1 MIREGNRLSIP
12 VEWNNTR
19 REYGSDLYIHQ
30 LFDLQAAQTP
40 GAIAV
45 VFERSYLTYEEL
57 RAQSDHLAQYLRRL
71 GIGPDVL
78 VGICLERSLELIVAL
93 LAILKAGGAYVP
105 LDSSYPKERLAFM
118 LLDSGVSVLITQ
130 RRLLTELPEHQARVL
145 CLDDRDWV
153 AKESSMELSTKVAP
167 ENLAYV
173 IYTSGS
179 TGKPKGAM
187 NTHLGICNRLL
198 WMQEQYQ
205 LRENDRVLQKT
216 PVSFDVSVW
225 ELFWPLLNGAKLV
238 MAKPGGHQDGAYL
251 VDVIRDQEITVM
263 HFVPSMLQIFLDV
276 SGVEKCSSLRQVIC
290 SGEALSFKL
299 IQRFFSRLHAK
310 LDNLYGPT
318 EAAVDVTYW
327 PCRLNNDV
335 HTVPIG
341 RPVANTQTH
350 ILDSSLEP
358 VSIGEIGELYLAGVQ
373 LARGYFNR
381 PDLTAERFVPNPL
394 GLEPGSRMYN
404 TGDLARYLPDGNI
417 EFLGRADHQVKIRG
431 NRIELGEIEAVL
443 NQHPVLQETVVV
455 AREDKTGNKRL
466 LAYIVAK
473 KGHKPSLKELRDFV
487 QKTLPDYMI
496 PSSFTF
502 LESVPVNPNG
512 KADRAALPAPD
523 QSRPQL
529 EQPYVAPRTE
539 LERYLCDL
547 WREILSLD
555 QVGIHDRFFELG
567 GDSIQAALFIN
578 TLREKLGEFL
588 YIVTIFESPTV
599 AAFASFLSSH
609 YAKSLHR
616 LLESDFS
623 ADAASAKLS
632 TDPSGKINSTMIQK
646 MRQLV
651 PTLASRLNGRADQV
665 SKNPPA
671 IFILAPPRS
680 GTTLLRVM
688 LAGHPKIFAAP
699 ELQLLGFN
707 HLMERRQAFTG
718 KFSLWLEG
726 TIRCIK
732 EIKGCDAEEAKR
744 IMNDFERENL
754 STKDFYRVLQ
764 EWIAPKILS
773 DKSPAYVLDLETLK
787 RAEEDFDQ
795 ALYIHLVRHPY
806 PMVRSFESYH
816 FDQVLFMPEH
826 PFSPRQLGELV
837 WFISHQNTLEFLEN
851 VPEGRQYRMRF
862 EDLVNDPQSVMEEM
876 CEKINLEFHPDLLR
890 PYENKEKKITD
901 GIYAASTPM
910 GDTKFLEYQQINP
923 KIAEA
928 WKDVL
933 KDNFLSDLTWQ
944 LADSLGYVQPSGSQE
959 EVSAMSKRSGGSRR
973 DLLRRQKQIRTG
985 HRGAS
990 GEKEDQGV

>member
-1 MIREGNRLSIP
+1 MIREVNRLQIP
-12 VEWNNTR
+12 AEWNNTR
-19 REYGSDLYIHQ
+19 RKYGSGLYIHQ
-30 LFDLQAAQTP
+30 LFDLQAARTP
-40 GAIAV
+40 SAIAV

-57 RAQSDHLAQYLRRL
+57 KAQSEHLAQYLRRL
-71 GIGPDVL
+71 GVGPDVL

-93 LAILKAGGAYVP
+93 LATLKAGGAYVP

-118 LLDSGVSVLITQ
+118 LQDSGLSVLLTQ
-130 RRLLTELPEHQARVL
+130 RRLLSELPGHQARVV
-145 CLDDRDWV
+145 CLDDRDWEV
-153 AKESSMELSTKVAP
+153 ITREPSVEPSRKLAP

-238 MAKPGGHQDGAYL
+238 MAKPGGHQDSAYL
-251 VDVIRDQEITVM
+251 VDVIRDQEITVI

-299 IQRFFSRLHAK
+299 IQRFFSRLPAK

-335 HTVPIG
+335 RTVPIG

-350 ILDSSLEP
+350 ILDSSLEQ

-394 GLEPGSRMYN
+394 ALEPGSRMYN

-417 EFLGRADHQVKIRG
+417 EFLGRVDHQVKIRG
-431 NRIELGEIEAVL
+431 NRIELGEIETVL
-443 NQHPVLQETVVV
+443 NQHPAVQETVVV
-455 AREDKTGNKRL
+455 AREDKSGNKRL
-466 LAYIVAK
+466 HAYIVPK
-473 KGHKPSLKELRDFV
+473 KGPKPPVKQLRDFV
-487 QKTLPDYMI
+487 LKTLPDYMI

-502 LESVPVNPNG
+502 LESFPLNPNG
-512 KADRAALPAPD
+512 KADRAALPARD

-539 LERYLCDL
+539 LERCLCDL

-567 GDSIQAALFIN
+567 GDSIQAAVFIN
-578 TLREKLGEFL
+578 KLREKLGEFL
-588 YIVTIFESPTV
+588 YIVTIFESPTIADF
-599 AAFASFLSSH
+599 AAFLSSH

-616 LLESDFS
+616 LLESS
-623 ADAASAKLS
+623 ANVDSATLVA
-632 TDPSGKINSTMIQK
+632 DPLEKINPGMVQT

-651 PTLASRLNGRADQV
+651 PTPGYRPKDRADQV

-707 HLMERRQAFTG
+707 HLMDRKQAFTG

-744 IMNDFERENL
+744 IMDDFERENL

-806 PMVRSFESYH
+806 PMIRSFESYH
-816 FDQVLFMPEH
+816 FDQVLYMPEH

-837 WFISHQNTLEFLEN
+837 WLVSHQNTLEFLRS
-851 VPEGRQYRMRF
+851 VPEERQYRMRF
-862 EDLVNDPQSVMEEM
+862 EDLVNDPKNLMEEM

-901 GIYAASTPM
+901 GIYAVSTPM

-944 LADSLGYVQPSGSQE
+944 LADSLGYDQPSGRQE

-973 DLLRRQKQIRTG
+973 DLLGRQRQIRTS

-990 GEKEDQGV
+990 REKEDQGV